1 MLHSWLW
8 HAPVGM
14 LFLNE
19 FGYAILMKILLYFS
33 FLYVHLLRPQIVFLP
48 KNDVIDLFAT
58 NQS

>member
-1 MLHSWLW
+1 
-8 HAPVGM
+8 M